1 MGGRTVAAIAFAC
14 LSLGQAACSEEPG
27 VSSSPASPASPA
39 AAASASDAPP
49 VSSWLAGLRVERDPD
64 ALDEDTQTLM
74 GVLGG
79 SLVVSPASCFDGLPD
94 TVGPSTYVLGAVAP
108 TQDRLDAL
116 IAQAN
121 LEPMFRVEVEVL
133 CTD

>member
-27 VSSSPASPASPA
+27 ASSSPASRAAS
-39 AAASASDAPP
+39 ASASDAPP
-49 VSSWLAGLRVERDPD
+49 AGSWLAGLRVERDPD

-108 TQDRLDAL
+108 TQARLDEL

-121 LEPMFRVEVEVL
+121 LEPMFRVEVEIL